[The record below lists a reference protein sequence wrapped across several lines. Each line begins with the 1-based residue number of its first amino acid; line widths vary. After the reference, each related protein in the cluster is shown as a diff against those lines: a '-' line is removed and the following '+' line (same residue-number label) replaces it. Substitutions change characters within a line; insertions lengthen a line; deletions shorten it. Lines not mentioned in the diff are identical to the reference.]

1 MSVLV
6 KYNETCNKIKKT
18 LKIKF
23 HSMPVYHEKYIKAKV
38 KELNV
43 SVTVNF
49 LGDKVLK
56 EDVHH
61 TCIACICIDFVM
73 KMGKKNYPQVFLE
86 ECKDKIKKIK
96 MPGFIGIEWEP
107 DSSSDSE

>member
-38 KELNV
+38 KEFNV

-49 LGDKVLK
+49 LG
-56 EDVHH
+56 
-61 TCIACICIDFVM
+61 
-73 KMGKKNYPQVFLE
+73 
-86 ECKDKIKKIK
+86 IKY
-96 MPGFIGIEWEP
+96 
-107 DSSSDSE
+107 